1 MSEARQR
8 KWSWPGHHRTA
19 KVWWIL
25 LALLVIVVLY
35 PVTFRFL
42 RVFTVA
48 AGAMLWLGAADLVW
62 PRRPGVAAAILLAGV
77 LGAVWVCLPG
87 RSPAVDP
94 LREAYRNAL
103 LRYDGTRYL
112 WGGENRLGIDC
123 SGLVRKAMIA
133 ASVRTSLQTA
143 NPRLLRTAFDIWW
156 HDCSA
161 KALRDEY
168 RGFTVRRFQA
178 GSINAIAEGTLTPG
192 DLDDVHVLAY
202 LGDHTWIEA
211 DPGINRVVQV
221 QTPADNPWFAV
232 PVQIIRWR
240 ELDPFP

>member
-1 MSEARQR
+1 M
-8 KWSWPGHHRTA
+8 
-19 KVWWIL
+19 WWIL
-25 LALLVIVVLY
+25 LSLLVIVVLY

-48 AGAMLWLGAADLVW
+48 AGAALWLGAAGLVW
-62 PRRPGVAAAILLAGV
+62 PRRPGVAAAILLAGM
-77 LGAVWVCLPG
+77 LGAGWVCLPG
-87 RSPAVDP
+87 RLPAAGP
-94 LREAYRNAL
+94 LREAYRAAL

-123 SGLVRKAMIA
+123 SGLVRKAMIEA
-133 ASVRTSLQTA
+133 NVRTGLRTA

-178 GSINAIAEGTLTPG
+178 GSINAIAEATLAPG
-192 DLDDVHVLAY
+192 DLAVTHDGVHVLVY
-202 LGDHTWIEA
+202 LGGRTWIEA
-211 DPGINRVVQV
+211 DPGINQVVQV
-221 QTPADNPWFAV
+221 QTPTDNVWFTV
-232 PVQIIRWR
+232 PVQIVRWR
-240 ELDPFP
+240 QMDNVRSIQQPPTTR